1 MEDIIARFKESCGKV
16 GDMIKE
22 FIARFK
28 KAVCFKEE

>member
-1 MEDIIARFKESCGKV
+1 MEDIIARFKEACGKG
-16 GDMIKE
+16 GDMIKK